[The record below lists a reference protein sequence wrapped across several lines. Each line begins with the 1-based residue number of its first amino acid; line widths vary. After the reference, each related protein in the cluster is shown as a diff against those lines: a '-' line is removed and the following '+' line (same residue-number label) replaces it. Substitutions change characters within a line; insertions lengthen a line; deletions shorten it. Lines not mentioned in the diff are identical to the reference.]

1 MKKVVLFVI
10 LVLSMTVNVAAAT
23 NKVDEYSDFLKDNYN
38 IELSEELTETEFVKA
53 VEIILGDLDEYPNN
67 LDENG
72 FKVKEMVTKAVY
84 WTNLDEIANT
94 YSIAKTNDALSN
106 WPTVKYGLNIES
118 KKLIATAIDSKLLE
132 QTEKNL
138 DLDADVTRETAIYM
152 LGKIMESTGNYKNFI
167 GNTNDEDILNKLMYA
182 WNSYDLIS
190 NDELQ
195 EIANGLIVDG
205 TISGYN
211 IKRNAHLSKSDS
223 ERTIVYGHSDID
235 HARQLIALL
244 NSEDF
249 NVNIGF
255 EPKTSSYKYLKEWG
269 EPVVREGFDVA
280 PLADGDYIAFAKEY
294 ELCFEFETVED
305 KEKFD
310 SLILAYAKKDAEDE
324 PNLLYKSWWQPLYFS
339 TEKIDGYMKIKN
351 NVAYNENSFIQ
362 TFSLNE
368 DSDKIAEILKEVY
381 KNSDVKTSD
390 YWVNKAFYGYLG
402 GDYK

>member
-167 GNTNDEDILNKLMYA
+167 GNTNDDDILNKLMYA
-182 WNSYDLIS
+182 YF
-190 NDELQ
+190 
-195 EIANGLIVDG
+195 
-205 TISGYN
+205 
-211 IKRNAHLSKSDS
+211 H
-223 ERTIVYGHSDID
+223 
-235 HARQLIALL
+235 
-244 NSEDF
+244 
-249 NVNIGF
+249 
-255 EPKTSSYKYLKEWG
+255 
-269 EPVVREGFDVA
+269 
-280 PLADGDYIAFAKEY
+280 YIFCKIH
-294 ELCFEFETVED
+294 C
-305 KEKFD
+305 
-310 SLILAYAKKDAEDE
+310 SL
-324 PNLLYKSWWQPLYFS
+324 
-339 TEKIDGYMKIKN
+339 
-351 NVAYNENSFIQ
+351 
-362 TFSLNE
+362 
-368 DSDKIAEILKEVY
+368 
-381 KNSDVKTSD
+381 
-390 YWVNKAFYGYLG
+390 
-402 GDYK
+402 

>member
-1 MKKVVLFVI
+1 MKKVVLFLI
-10 LVLSMTVNVAAAT
+10 LVMSMTINVAAAT

-38 IELSEELTETEFVKA
+38 IEISEELTETDFTKA
-53 VEIILGDLDEYPNN
+53 VEIILGDLEEYPKN

-72 FKVKEMVTKAVY
+72 FKVKEMITKSVY
-84 WTNLDEIANT
+84 WANLDEIANT
-94 YSIAKTNDALSN
+94 YSIDKANNVLSN
-106 WPTVKYGLNIES
+106 WPTIKGDLNNQN
-118 KKLIATAIDSKLLE
+118 KKIIATAMDSKLLD
-132 QTEKNL
+132 QTGKNL
-138 DLDADVTRETAIYM
+138 DLDADVDRETAVYM

-167 GNTNDEDILNKLMYA
+167 GNTNDDDILNKLMYA

-190 NDELQ
+190 DDELQ
-195 EIANGLIVDG
+195 VIANGLIVDG

-244 NSEDF
+244 NSEGF

-269 EPVVREGFDVA
+269 APVVREGFDVA
-280 PLADGDYIAFAKEY
+280 PLTDGDYIAFAKEY

-310 SLILAYAKKDAEDE
+310 SLILAHAKKDEEDE

-339 TEKIDGYMKIKN
+339 TEEIDDYMKIKN

-362 TFSLNE
+362 TFSLRE
-368 DSDKIAEILKEVY
+368 DSAEIAKILKEVY
-381 KNSDVKTSD
+381 KNSDVKTAD